1 MKLIP
6 DRPKK
11 RRPKRAPKPLTP
23 EEQATIKEICER

>member
-23 EEQATIKEICER
+23 EEQAIIQEICEQ

>member
-11 RRPKRAPKPLTP
+11 RRPKRAPKPLRSK
-23 EEQATIKEICER
+23 EQAIIREICER